1 MPKYLDSGQTRA
13 HRYSFS
19 RDIVKSARIEEN
31 PARRGLESQVAE
43 IMKTVRDTGKKVRDL
58 TDAASKNG
66 ILDRAKPERALD
78 RILKSLQ
85 DANRGLDELL
95 DQARK

>member
-1 MPKYLDSGQTRA
+1 
-13 HRYSFS
+13 
-19 RDIVKSARIEEN
+19 
-31 PARRGLESQVAE
+31 
-43 IMKTVRDTGKKVRDL
+43 MKTVRDTGKKVRDL